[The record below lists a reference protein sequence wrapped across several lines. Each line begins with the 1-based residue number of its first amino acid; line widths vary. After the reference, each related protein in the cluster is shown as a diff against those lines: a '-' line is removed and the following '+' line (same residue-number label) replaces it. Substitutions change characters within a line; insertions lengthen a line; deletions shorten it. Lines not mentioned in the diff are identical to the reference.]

1 MDWRIPLLSQVLDSS
16 RRMGECSC
24 KGQVASGNQPA
35 SGRVHLEQSS
45 SRPATLKEERLGL
58 AWLGLVPQVS
68 LLGCSR
74 PVCALS
80 SFSAGRSPSRLA
92 GSLGGSR
99 LSAHASDGLVAFV
112 SELFLKLR
120 LLVFGRLWP
129 TKKEL
134 LLSLR

>member
-16 RRMGECSC
+16 RRMGECSG
-24 KGQVASGNQPA
+24 KWQVASGNQPA

-58 AWLGLVPQVS
+58 AWLGASGLCSVALVLCVLSARSQLVGLRLVS
-68 LLGCSR
+68 PGVWES
-74 PVCALS
+74 
-80 SFSAGRSPSRLA
+80 
-92 GSLGGSR
+92 GSR